1 MQNSQR
7 LSQLRQELMRLY
19 QPTLDDL
26 AAFLSGHP
34 LIKGS
39 VYTLNRK
46 CSKPSCRCARGE
58 HHAMVVLT
66 ASMGGK
72 TRLWTVPEER
82 MEEIRQGTEHYR
94 RFRKA
99 RAAFLK
105 KYSQRQIEM
114 RRLIDAIEKI
124 RTRQP

>member
-1 MQNSQR
+1 MQSDQR
-7 LSQLRQELMRLY
+7 LAQLRQELRRLY
-19 QPTLDDL
+19 QPNLDDL
-26 AAFLSGHP
+26 AIFLSGHP

-58 HHAMVVLT
+58 HHAAVVLT

-72 TRLWTVPEER
+72 TRLWTIPEECL
-82 MEEIRQGTEHYR
+82 EEIRQGTENYR

-105 KYSQRQIEM
+105 KCGQRQTEM
-114 RRLIDAIEKI
+114 RRMIDAIEKA